1 MVRDASSYW
10 LSPQM
15 LSNLVANYLE
25 RISGGKEIAGLRDK
39 KLVTLRLGRE
49 VREAL
54 LADFR
59 EIDVAGATARA
70 WERWLKSS
78 DPYFTITFDPATADE
93 RRDVAFITPTHPLVR
108 QAAKKLSPTGTIG
121 TVVKVKSNDVSPGR
135 YPYAIY
141 RWRKLGLREDFA
153 FQPVCDN
160 PGLSARLLEML
171 EAAAPAAGDGATREQ
186 QTSLESIHYSSWSD
200 ARADH
205 IDQVNQ
211 VAQSRLSSLR
221 VSHQAR
227 IALLEEQ
234 RDQANEDRIR
244 RMRES
249 QLDTARL
256 DFERRAGEL
265 TQAASRADI
274 VAEPVAFGIVVVQ

>member
-1 MVRDASSYW
+1 
-10 LSPQM
+10 
-15 LSNLVANYLE
+15 LE
-25 RISGGKEIAGLRDK
+25 SFSGGKEVPGLRDK
-39 KLVTLRLGRE
+39 KLVTLRLGRDA
-49 VREAL
+49 REAL
-54 LADFR
+54 LADFK
-59 EIDVAGATARA
+59 DVTAVGATARA

-121 TVVKVKSNDVSPGR
+121 TVVTVKANDVSPGR

-153 FQPVCDN
+153 FQPVCDKF
-160 PGLSARLLEML
+160 GVSARLLEML

-186 QTSLESIHYSSWSD
+186 QASLEALHYTSWSD

-256 DFERRAGEL
+256 DFERHSVEL
-265 TQAASRADI
+265 TEAASRADI
-274 VAEPVAFGIVVVQ
+274 VAEPIAFGVLVIERAHE